1 MLIRDLPT
9 PPYTQSDAAA
19 AHRALRHAPDL
30 DSLWRSCVDV
40 FDASLPYAA
49 CELFFD
55 FEGFKPR
62 RALQNVRAPN
72 PSSAQPPVSLSVA
85 GPFLARHPRRQIYSY
100 SQILRNDPGARRRRQ
115 LQIQG
120 CRWNEFVQSAFWR
133 DDQLDTVL
141 SVACSDKDQTFSRQ
155 ATELLQDIYRDVDD
169 SLQRLRALD
178 AERQRHVTLECLLD
192 CLPSAVL
199 LISADGRVLFGN
211 DMARQACR
219 RWNEG
224 LPDPAWQLQ
233 ADSGALFA
241 PHPLPS
247 LESLRARGAATIRH
261 PQIATLSLRVSAQTQ
276 TARPDMCNCHLV
288 ELVDV
293 KALRTDAAPQDTVSD
308 TASHGT
314 YLQTLTPR
322 ERRVAQL
329 VANGMRNEEIAS
341 KLCRSRRTIEFQV
354 SSVYRKLGV
363 SSRIQLS
370 RLLSE

>member
-1 MLIRDLPT
+1 MLTRDLPT
-9 PPYTQSDAAA
+9 RPHQASDTAAA
-19 AHRALRHAPDL
+19 YRALRHAPDL

-62 RALQNVRAPN
+62 RALQNVRAPH
-72 PSSAQPPVSLSVA
+72 PASAPPPVSLSVA

-115 LQIQG
+115 LQVQD

-141 SVACSDKDQTFSRQ
+141 SVACSDRDQGFSRQ
-155 ATELLQDIYRDVDD
+155 AAELLQDIYGDVDD

-178 AERQRHVTLECLLD
+178 AERQRHATLECLLD

-199 LISADGRVLFGN
+199 LIGADGRVLFGN
-211 DMARQACR
+211 HMARQMCQ
-219 RWNEG
+219 RWNDD
-224 LPDPAWQLQ
+224 LPDRDWQLQ
-233 ADSGALFA
+233 ADSGALFCRQ
-241 PHPLPS
+241 PLPS
-247 LESLRARGAATIRH
+247 LESLRARGGTTLRH
-261 PQIATLSLRVSAQTQ
+261 PRVATLSLRVSAQTQ
-276 TARPDMCNCHLV
+276 AARPDMCSCHLV

-293 KALRTDAAPQDTVSD
+293 KAQRVDAAPQEIVGD
-308 TASHGT
+308 TASQGT

-329 VANGMRNEEIAS
+329 VANGMRNEEIAA

-370 RLLSE
+370 RLLSA